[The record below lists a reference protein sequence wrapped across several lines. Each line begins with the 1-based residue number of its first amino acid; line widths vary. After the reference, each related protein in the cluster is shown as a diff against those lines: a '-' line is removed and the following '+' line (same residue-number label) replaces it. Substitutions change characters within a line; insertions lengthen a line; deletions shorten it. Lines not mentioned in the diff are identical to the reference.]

1 MTEEE
6 VRHVELLRA
15 VEVEDREATILTRED
30 LGLAE
35 AHARSASAPYKSQ
48 RAAEAYVA
56 LRAEFATAR
65 LATRHPGVAD
75 LLRRSRWPSWVG
87 LALPLLALL
96 AGFAA
101 NEFGTSRRLDL
112 LALPLLGTIAWNV
125 LVYVWVA
132 GGVFRR
138 KGPRSFDPLR
148 DVVARVAAGRHR
160 DLGAGTPLHRA
171 AIAFEGRWAKAT
183 EPLVGARIARTLHLC
198 AALFAIG
205 VIAGIYLRALV
216 IEYHA
221 GWESTFLGP
230 TAVHALLAT
239 VLGPA
244 SWVTGITIPGSEG
257 IAAMRWI
264 GSDTGGVNAGPWI
277 VLYTATV
284 AGLVIVPRA
293 ALAMWQGAT
302 VLRLSRNFPTAGR
315 EDFYIRR
322 LLRNAGGGPGTAR
335 ITPYAY
341 RPGEETQR
349 RLSAAL
355 RGALGDGAE
364 VRFDEPIEYGDE
376 DLWLTEHVS
385 DPRDDYHILLF
396 TLSATPEEENHGALT
411 KALAQRL
418 KRDYPGTLL
427 SAIID
432 ESPFR
437 GHFAGQPGLD
447 QRVASR
453 QDAWSKA
460 LSPSGLAP
468 LALDLSHDVDGSL
481 AQRLESGL
489 LPDGAMRG

>member
-1 MTEEE
+1 MTEDEA
-6 VRHVELLRA
+6 RQVELLRA

-30 LGLAE
+30 LGQAE
-35 AHARSASAPYKSQ
+35 AHARSANAPLKGQ
-48 RAAEAYVA
+48 HAADAYIA
-56 LRAEFATAR
+56 CRAEFASAR
-65 LATRHPGVAD
+65 MATRHPGIAG

-87 LALPLLALL
+87 LGLPLLALL

-101 NEFGTSRRLDL
+101 NEFGTAQRLDL

-125 LVYVWVA
+125 LVYIWVA
-132 GGVFRR
+132 GKMFRR
-138 KGPRSFDPLR
+138 KGLRPFDAPRNA
-148 DVVARVAAGRHR
+148 VARIAGVRHR

-171 AIAFEGRWAKAT
+171 AVTFEGRWAKASA
-183 EPLVGARIARTLHLC
+183 PLVGARIARTLHLC

-239 VLGPA
+239 LLGPA
-244 SWVTGITIPGSEG
+244 SWVTGVPIPGSAG
-257 IAAMRWI
+257 IAALRWI
-264 GSDTGGVNAGPWI
+264 GTDTGGVNAGPWI

-293 ALAMWQGAT
+293 FLALWQGAKA
-302 VLRLSRNFPTAGR
+302 LRLSRNFPTAGR

-322 LLRNAGGGPGTAR
+322 LLRSAGGSPGSAR

-349 RLSAAL
+349 RLTAAL
-355 RGALGDGAE
+355 RGALGDGAQ
-364 VRFDEPIEYGDE
+364 VRFDEPIEYGAE
-376 DLWLTEHVS
+376 DLWLTEHDS

-411 KALAQRL
+411 KALAERL
-418 KRDYPGTLL
+418 KRDHPGTLL

-432 ESPFR
+432 ESQFR

-447 QRVASR
+447 QRVTSR
-453 QDAWSKA
+453 LDAWSKA
-460 LSPSGLAP
+460 LAPSGLAL
-468 LALDLSHDVDGSL
+468 LALDLSHDVDGGL